1 MVVASYGGN
10 RTVAAKTLG
19 IAARRSGACS
29 SVWTPVAP
37 EADPDA

>member
-19 IAARRSGACS
+19 ISRTTLWTMLKRLDSRGA
-29 SVWTPVAP
+29 
-37 EADPDA
+37 